1 MDRISAGVPGGLLS
15 VFNLM
20 RRLASEKNV
29 PVFLVGGQVRDAVLE
44 ISVRDLDFVLVGD
57 APALA
62 ADIADR
68 LGGQFT
74 VHSRI
79 GTATVYIEGYHV
91 DIVTARK
98 ESYSFPGSLPETSPS
113 DLDDDLARRDF
124 SINAMALPLSGN
136 NPKIIDP
143 FGGLKDLSDGLI
155 RVLHSDSFADDPTR
169 MMRAVRYEQRLGFDI
184 TVDTL
189 LELGQ
194 TISRGH
200 ISAVSGDRWRQ
211 ELYRVF
217 WEYESVPILIRLM
230 QLGILQGIHPALTD
244 ARAVNKLL
252 GQSEIPSSHLI
263 SALVAN
269 MNSVDGDSLSQRL
282 NMPSDLTRIVRDT
295 ITLGGLKSSISA
307 PDVKISEICR
317 ILDALE
323 PGAIEATVRF
333 TSEPLLSERLIRYL
347 REWRQLRGF
356 LTGDD
361 LLDMGIPSGPR
372 IGKILRELR
381 SALLDGLVS
390 NMADERTLIG
400 EIIQRG
406 D

>member
-1 MDRISAGVPGGLLS
+1 
-15 VFNLM
+15 M

-68 LGGQFT
+68 LGGQVT
-74 VHSRI
+74 VHSRF

-143 FGGLKDLSDGLI
+143 FGGLKDLSDGSI

-169 MMRAVRYEQRLGFDI
+169 MMRAVRYEQRLGFNI

-244 ARAVNKLL
+244 ARAVNRLL

-372 IGKILRELR
+372 IGKMLRELR

-390 NMADERTLIG
+390 NKADERTLVG

>member
-1 MDRISAGVPGGLLS
+1 
-15 VFNLM
+15 M

-62 ADIADR
+62 ADISER

-74 VHSRI
+74 VHSRF

-143 FGGLKDLSDGLI
+143 FGGLKDLSDGSI

-169 MMRAVRYEQRLGFDI
+169 MMRAVRYEQRLGFNI

-194 TISRGH
+194 TISREH

-307 PDVKISEICR
+307 PDVKISEICS

-347 REWRQLRGF
+347 REWRQLKGF
-356 LTGDD
+356 LTADD

-372 IGKILRELR
+372 IGKMLRELR

>member
-1 MDRISAGVPGGLLS
+1 
-15 VFNLM
+15 M

-44 ISVRDLDFVLVGD
+44 IAVRDLDFVLVGD

-74 VHSRI
+74 AHSRF

-169 MMRAVRYEQRLGFDI
+169 MMRAVRYEQRLGFNI

-307 PDVKISEICR
+307 PDLKISEICR

-347 REWRQLRGF
+347 REWRHLRGF
-356 LTGDD
+356 LTADD

>member
-1 MDRISAGVPGGLLS
+1 
-15 VFNLM
+15 M

-74 VHSRI
+74 VHSRF

-98 ESYSFPGSLPETSPS
+98 ESYSFPGSLPEISPS

-124 SINAMALPLSGN
+124 SINAMALPLSGK

-143 FGGLKDLSDGLI
+143 FGGRKDLSEGLI
-155 RVLHSDSFADDPTR
+155 RVLHSGSFADDPTR
-169 MMRAVRYEQRLGFDI
+169 MMRAVRYEQRLGFNI

-217 WEYESVPILIRLM
+217 LEYESVPILIRLM

-347 REWRQLRGF
+347 REWRHLRGF
-356 LTGDD
+356 LTADD

-372 IGKILRELR
+372 IGKMLRELR

>member
-1 MDRISAGVPGGLLS
+1 MDRIAAGVQGGLLS

-74 VHSRI
+74 VHSRF

-169 MMRAVRYEQRLGFDI
+169 MMRAVRYEQRLGFNI
-184 TVDTL
+184 RVDTL

-217 WEYESVPILIRLM
+217 WEYELVPILIRLM

-307 PDVKISEICR
+307 PDLKISEICR

>member
-1 MDRISAGVPGGLLS
+1 
-15 VFNLM
+15 
-20 RRLASEKNV
+20 
-29 PVFLVGGQVRDAVLE
+29 
-44 ISVRDLDFVLVGD
+44 
-57 APALA
+57 
-62 ADIADR
+62 
-68 LGGQFT
+68 
-74 VHSRI
+74 
-79 GTATVYIEGYHV
+79 
-91 DIVTARK
+91 
-98 ESYSFPGSLPETSPS
+98 
-113 DLDDDLARRDF
+113 
-124 SINAMALPLSGN
+124 
-136 NPKIIDP
+136 
-143 FGGLKDLSDGLI
+143 
-155 RVLHSDSFADDPTR
+155 
-169 MMRAVRYEQRLGFDI
+169 
-184 TVDTL
+184 
-189 LELGQ
+189 
-194 TISRGH
+194 
-200 ISAVSGDRWRQ
+200 
-211 ELYRVF
+211 
-217 WEYESVPILIRLM
+217 M

-347 REWRQLRGF
+347 REWRHLRGF
-356 LTGDD
+356 LTADD

>member
-1 MDRISAGVPGGLLS
+1 
-15 VFNLM
+15 M

-74 VHSRI
+74 VHSRF

-169 MMRAVRYEQRLGFDI
+169 MMRAVRYEQRLGFNI

-307 PDVKISEICR
+307 PDLKISEICR

-356 LTGDD
+356 LTADD

>member
-1 MDRISAGVPGGLLS
+1 M
-15 VFNLM
+15 
-20 RRLASEKNV
+20 
-29 PVFLVGGQVRDAVLE
+29 
-44 ISVRDLDFVLVGD
+44 
-57 APALA
+57 
-62 ADIADR
+62 
-68 LGGQFT
+68 
-74 VHSRI
+74 
-79 GTATVYIEGYHV
+79 
-91 DIVTARK
+91 TARK

-169 MMRAVRYEQRLGFDI
+169 MMRAVRYEQRLGFNI

-282 NMPSDLTRIVRDT
+282 NCLLYTSPSPRD
-295 ITLGGLKSSISA
+295 S
-307 PDVKISEICR
+307 
-317 ILDALE
+317 
-323 PGAIEATVRF
+323 
-333 TSEPLLSERLIRYL
+333 
-347 REWRQLRGF
+347 
-356 LTGDD
+356 
-361 LLDMGIPSGPR
+361 
-372 IGKILRELR
+372 
-381 SALLDGLVS
+381 
-390 NMADERTLIG
+390 
-400 EIIQRG
+400 
-406 D
+406 

>member
-1 MDRISAGVPGGLLS
+1 
-15 VFNLM
+15 M

-74 VHSRI
+74 VHSRF
-79 GTATVYIEGYHV
+79 GTATVCIEGYHV

-169 MMRAVRYEQRLGFDI
+169 MMRAVRYEQRLGFNI

-372 IGKILRELR
+372 IGKMLRELR